1 MYYICFLCLVSPHW
15 DYRILMGFS
24 ASAGPHICTFSR
36 SRIRTPFRAFIPPF
50 VRSHTPPFLRIRTHH
65 CPPHISCG
73 LLTFVHPT
81 STFHAL
87 PVVCHRGL
95 FVRIQAL
102 SNAQLNLR
110 GSYAL
115 PRGHRTSE
123 RTLRFVCSPAALR
136 HVIMHRKCPYWCAC
150 DGRCGQQGELVEG
163 QRSACPSAK
172 EWEAGLRPESWF
184 FVVAVGG
191 GGDVG
196 SGGWWQA
203 GRLSFV
209 IGP

>member
-1 MYYICFLCLVSPHW
+1 MFSVSSFTSLGLPHPHGVL
-15 DYRILMGFS
+15 RIGWATHLYVLSFAHS
-24 ASAGPHICTFSR
+24 Y
-36 SRIRTPFRAFIPPF
+36 AFIPPF

-73 LLTFVHPT
+73 LLTFVHPA

-136 HVIMHRKCPYWCAC
+136 HVMMHRECPYWCAC

-172 EWEAGLRPESWF
+172 EWEAGCTAG
-184 FVVAVGG
+184 VVVLCCC
-191 GGDVG
+191 
-196 SGGWWQA
+196 SRRRW
-203 GRLSFV
+203 RC
-209 IGP
+209 

>member
-1 MYYICFLCLVSPHW
+1 
-15 DYRILMGFS
+15 MGFS

-73 LLTFVHPT
+73 LLTFVHPA

-110 GSYAL
+110 GSDAL
-115 PRGHRTSE
+115 PRGLRTRE
-123 RTLRFVCSPAALR
+123 RTIRFVCSPVAIF
-136 HVIMHRKCPYWCAC
+136 HVIMHATTPASASVH
-150 DGRCGQQGELVEG
+150 GGVHVMGE
-163 QRSACPSAK
+163 
-172 EWEAGLRPESWF
+172 
-184 FVVAVGG
+184 
-191 GGDVG
+191 VG
-196 SGGWWQA
+196 SRGAAVECTKERMSQ
-203 GRLSFV
+203 
-209 IGP
+209 